1 MNREIISY
9 GQHFMKNELLLDE
22 LVFLADLSKEDLVLE
37 VGAGDGRLTKK
48 LAQKCAGVLSFEIDE
63 TKREQLLKL
72 GLENVEFF
80 FQNVLDYSGCLPKKI
95 VANLPYQITEPFV
108 EKLAKEDFSSACL
121 IVGKRFGL
129 SATNLL
135 PTKLSIMCHCFFRGT
150 YVKDVAPENF
160 DPAPKVYSSLI
171 KFEKIKEK
179 ELLNDV
185 KLFIFRYLFSHREKK
200 LKNAL
205 KEAIIHY
212 YYLKGQF
219 FSQNESRAVIAKYFS
234 EIDLDCYLYS
244 AKNEKYAQLLQALE
258 NVEL

>member
-9 GQHFMKNELLLDE
+9 GQHFMKNEELLDE
-22 LVFLADLSKEDLVLE
+22 LVSIADLSNEDFVME

-48 LAQKCAGVLSFEIDE
+48 LAEKCGAVLSFEIDK
-63 TKREQLLKL
+63 TRREQLVGL
-72 GLENVEFF
+72 GLANVNFV
-80 FQNVLDYSGCLPKKI
+80 FQNVLDYSGDLPKKV

-108 EKLAKEDFSSACL
+108 ERLAKEDFSSAYL
-121 IVGKRFGL
+121 VVGKRFGL

-171 KFEKIKEK
+171 KLEKVEEK
-179 ELLNDV
+179 ELMGDV
-185 KLFIFRYLFSHREKK
+185 KLFVFRYLFSRRDKK

-212 YYLKGQF
+212 YDLKGRF
-219 FSQNESRAVIAKYFS
+219 CSQNESRAIIEKYFS
-234 EIDLDCYLYS
+234 EIDLDCCLHS
-244 AKNEKYAQLLQALE
+244 AKK
-258 NVEL
+258 

>member
-22 LVFLADLSKEDLVLE
+22 LVSLSDLSKEDLVLE

-48 LAQKCAGVLSFEIDE
+48 LAKKCAGVLSFEIDE

-72 GLENVEFF
+72 GLENVDFC
-80 FQNVLDYSGCLPKKI
+80 FQNVLEYSGFFPKKV

-108 EKLAKEDFSSACL
+108 EKLAKEDCSSAYL
-121 IVGKRFGL
+121 VVGKRFGV

-150 YVKDVAPENF
+150 YFKDISPENF

-171 KFEKIKEK
+171 KLEKINVQD
-179 ELLNDV
+179 LLKDA
-185 KLFIFRYLFSHREKK
+185 KLFIFRYLFLHRETK

-219 FSQNESRAVIAKYFS
+219 FSQNESRAIIAKYFS

-244 AKNEKYAQLLQALE
+244 VSNEKYAQLLQALE
-258 NVEL
+258 NVKL